1 MTRYYV
7 FETLSG
13 NQVAEFTPMT
23 ASWSLTANTA
33 DSVDVELNLRD
44 AETARQDWRNLGTP
58 WKHSIAV
65 EEHGRFIGGPIM
77 PHDLDGDKL
86 TLKLTGRGPKV
97 VMDRNPVL
105 PLSALTGALV
115 GADGLPNPVFDTTV
129 VGWDFG
135 TIGKR
140 LVSQMMAWPG
150 LGLPIVFHADRAAG
164 REKTYPAIS
173 FKSVGSALDD
183 LTGLENGPDI
193 RFQLRRRGTDGF
205 EWVYESG
212 SETAPRLQGVT
223 THTWELGADEAAG
236 SGLSVSLDPSL
247 MASISWATA
256 GRSADTVLLSRFVD
270 MKLVDAGYPLL
281 QLVDSSHSSIE
292 QQSTLNELAGEN
304 LRTAG
309 RPAEFWSFKA
319 RLSSSPFLNEYNT
332 GDLINLVVPPGQYLP
347 PGTYTRR
354 IASLS
359 GDEKGDWVK
368 ITCGEFYDG

>member
-13 NQVAEFTPMT
+13 AQVAEFTPAS
-23 ASWSLTANTA
+23 ASWNLTANTA
-33 DSVDVELNLRD
+33 DSVDVTLNLRD
-44 AETARQDWRNLGTP
+44 SVTAAQDWRNLGTP

-86 TLKLTGRGPKV
+86 TLKLSARGPKV
-97 VMDRNPVL
+97 IMDRNPIL
-105 PLSALTGALV
+105 PVSALTGSLV
-115 GADGLPNPVFDTTV
+115 GSDGLPDPAFDTTIT
-129 VGWDFG
+129 GFDFG
-135 TIGKR
+135 TIGKK
-140 LVSQMMAWPG
+140 LVQQMMLWPG
-150 LGLPIVFHADRAAG
+150 LNLPIVFHADRPAD
-164 REKTYPAIS
+164 RTKTYPAIS
-173 FKSVGSALDD
+173 FKTVGSALDD
-183 LTGLENGPDI
+183 LNGLENGPDI
-193 RFQLRRRGTDGF
+193 RFQLRRRGTDAF

-212 SETAPRLQGVT
+212 SEGSPRLQGPT
-223 THTWELGADEAAG
+223 KHTWELGADEAAG

-270 MKLVDAGYPLL
+270 MKLIGAGYPLL

-292 QQSTLNELAGEN
+292 IQGTLNDLASEN

-319 RLSSSPFLNEYNT
+319 KLSASPYLNEYNP
-332 GDLINLVVPPGQYLP
+332 GDLVDLVVPAGQYLP
-347 PGTYTRR
+347 PGTYMRR